1 MRVNAGF
8 TVAASELVVQTSRRF
23 TALTLPFICWL
34 AVQSCPVQMF
44 LGLGRAAHHHAV
56 GQARAATE
64 VEYLTSGTKLI
75 NLN

>member
-1 MRVNAGF
+1 MRVNARF

-44 LGLGRAAHHHAV
+44 LAWAV
-56 GQARAATE
+56 QHTTTLLVRPEPRLKSSTLRPE
-64 VEYLTSGTKLI
+64 LS
-75 NLN
+75 